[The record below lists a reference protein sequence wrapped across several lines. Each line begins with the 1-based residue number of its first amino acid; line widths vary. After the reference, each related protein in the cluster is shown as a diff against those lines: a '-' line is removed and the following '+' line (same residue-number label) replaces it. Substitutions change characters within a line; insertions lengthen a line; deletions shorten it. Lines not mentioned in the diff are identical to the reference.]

1 MSKQLVNLD
10 YLDKEAEIYKK
21 NKQELIQRAENV
33 KTTLLRNTKNEVEE
47 VQNAIDN
54 LNKKIETIMNSD
66 EIVNEK
72 NNIQK
77 CQTRM
82 SLSIE
87 LAAKGFFKIREVI
100 YSKDNLS
107 IQQKREY
114 ERKVY
119 EKIISKFLNQQEIEE
134 FERMIKENSI
144 TIMPR
149 NRIGGVSM

>member
-1 MSKQLVNLD
+1 MSKQIVSLD
-10 YLDKEAEIYKK
+10 YLDKEAEVYKK

-33 KTTLLRNTKNEVEE
+33 KTTLLRNTKKEVEE

-54 LNKKIETIMNSD
+54 LNKKIETIMTSD

-77 CQTRM
+77 CQNRM

-134 FERMIKENSI
+134 FERMIKSNSI
-144 TIMPR
+144 VIMPR
-149 NRIGGVSM
+149 NRIDGISM